1 MSLGMTVD
9 VSRCHHTSPLQ
20 QLVPT
25 TAITNQHFKPQHM
38 ENTHTGD
45 DLTLIA
51 CLSNTQE
58 GIDRP

>member
-9 VSRCHHTSPLQ
+9 VITHHHGSSSGTH
-20 QLVPT
+20 PT
-25 TAITNQHFKPQHM
+25 TAIINQHFKPQHM

-58 GIDRP
+58 GIDRL